1 MTGYALRVM
10 SVAMRAGFVLAGLM
24 LLMPFQAA
32 TINAWINVAGAALG
46 IALFLFELKNRK
58 QAYSGSAILP

>member
-10 SVAMRAGFVLAGLM
+10 GVPQRAGFVLAGLM

-32 TINAWINVAGAALG
+32 MINAWINVAGAALG
-46 IALFLFELKNRK
+46 ILLFVLEFRNRGEV
-58 QAYSGSAILP
+58 AHVRA